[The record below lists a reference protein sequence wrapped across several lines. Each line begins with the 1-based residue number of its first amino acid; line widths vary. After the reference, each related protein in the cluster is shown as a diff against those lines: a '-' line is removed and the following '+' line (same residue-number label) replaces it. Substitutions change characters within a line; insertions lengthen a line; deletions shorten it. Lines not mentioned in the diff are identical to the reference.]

1 MIAGLAMP
9 ESTEKIKKYLKN
21 VVLIAPLTLM
31 TPPTELNSITNW
43 IESNLE
49 YLNQYTCPYSD
60 NSFLFPS
67 EIVMNLI
74 WATC

>member
-43 IESNLE
+43 IESNH
-49 YLNQYTCPYSD
+49 YMTNISG
-60 NSFLFPS
+60 
-67 EIVMNLI
+67 
-74 WATC
+74 